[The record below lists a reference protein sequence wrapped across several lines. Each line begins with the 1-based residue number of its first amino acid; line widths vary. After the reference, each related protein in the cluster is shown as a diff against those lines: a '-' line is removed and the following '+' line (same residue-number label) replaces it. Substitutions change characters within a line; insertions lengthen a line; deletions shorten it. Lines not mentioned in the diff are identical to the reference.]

1 MPLDSSS
8 ADMGGMYAYLLKE
21 RFLDREIVNAF
32 VKENLLYEEGEY

>member
-1 MPLDSSS
+1 MRR
-8 ADMGGMYAYLLKE
+8 MYAYLLKE